1 MPKQEFSIEE
11 DHNFTPKEKV
21 LIIDSNGHD
30 LWEGEIV
37 SIEDGK
43 YKIHYPEY
51 PEDDETL
58 EGTSRILVSNRTNR
72 YIFNTQEASRNT
84 ILPKEIEAEEEDVDE
99 SDSDKEEDY
108 MPVKGQDDKRKKKRK
123 GKSKGKKAKKP
134 VVRPRPEGCRVSPR
148 RQN

>member
-1 MPKQEFSIEE
+1 MSKPQFSVEE
-11 DHNFTPKEKV
+11 DHDFKPKEKV
-21 LIIDSNGHD
+21 LIIDKNGHD

-58 EGTSRILVSNRTNR
+58 EGTSRILVNNRSNR

-84 ILPKEIEAEEEDVDE
+84 ILPKEIEDEEEEAEESEND
-99 SDSDKEEDY
+99 EEDDY
-108 MPVKGQDDKRKKKRK
+108 KPQKSQDEKKSKKKKSK
-123 GKSKGKKAKKP
+123 GKSKKSKKP
-134 VVRPRPEGCRVSPR
+134 VARPRPEGCRVSPR